1 MSLYDWWKM
10 KNEPSEQERLRQE
23 KNQRIYNMMTG
34 SIAKE
39 TDENMEEF
47 NKFVSD
53 LAVYTSFYESV
64 DPSMVQRSQLE
75 QEMKEQQAQSRQESY
90 DFINK
95 MLDNSGGLTENQK
108 KLRKDLGPLAPI
120 IGFDLETGNLVSR
133 DMDPQQ
139 AFDQASYGRFNQL
152 ALTSVE
158 TPSIYRTT
166 RLYTIGEQYFGVLEK
181 ENPEL
186 FPRLTPEEEAFR
198 RRATV
203 YDSPW
208 SNWTKILDY
217 IPFVDNRREGMEDVD
232 TNLFLFENIRALFGE
247 EGILPTQ
254 VFGEQKQEGWDA
266 AKAWE
271 LMKEYHPDISSYLV
285 NVAGVNVEQLL
296 RTPNHW
302 EFRYAINEAVDMSNI
317 QAILSSRARDQN
329 WLENKVDF
337 AKQFVIQSFR
347 SADMPV
353 ELALTL
359 ASAGG
364 YAGVGAAVT
373 LSRASKARSLSRGVY
388 SAARMADNA
397 RDLANATKRTN
408 SLLQNL
414 RTYQALM
421 VPSNWGSIITNSILS
436 RKLAVEGV
444 QWGSEV
450 TAGKF
455 MTSVFT
461 DFGQGLVEGALYN
474 IQNQITDNMEW
485 SSGRLW
491 SEMLEEGVGQ
501 IVFGKV
507 FRGINLGLGQAIE
520 GIGADQIGPALWDK
534 ATRKIDP
541 ALKQMIELQ
550 AKLNVKDVPIEVIQ
564 ETYFNAFLQ
573 LHQHF
578 AWQQMTGDKSMPL
591 SVIRLQSA
599 LQRQAAKKGVN
610 IDLNSIISSVFDSVP
625 EGVQLTT
632 EEAAILIHTHT
643 VDRLRERNI
652 RVDDE
657 DMKALHR
664 AISIEFIMRNKLE
677 EKGISETDLMRL
689 ASTDIDAFKELIQ
702 DTYEEISADPEAITE
717 AAERITE
724 IYKSA
729 REKTNLPD
737 LKIDLNSQNEN
748 AQALEFLD
756 IFRDDD
762 GIVDTELAKE
772 GIAMVENLNSNI
784 HKGVFSTV
792 QRLIEEREIAQASRS
807 AAEAPAEAPAEAV
820 EAPAEA
826 PAEAPTEAA
835 PKAPDPEEA
844 TLEDFMNWEDQNR
857 YTIAQ
862 IDKAVKDGII
872 TELRGEMIKRAIVKL
887 RGKGDAERTDFF
899 INFASGNV
907 VGAKEIFTDSVAQL
921 DAIARWTEGVKTPE
935 QIARETARAPAEA
948 VAETAEA
955 PAEAPNPPLSE
966 QAEGTP
972 TPPPAPVDEGVT
984 EPPKPIDLTDPNK
997 QPQSDLDQFIAEQI
1011 KANDCL

>member
-1 MSLYDWWKM
+1 M
-10 KNEPSEQERLRQE
+10 
-23 KNQRIYNMMTG
+23 
-34 SIAKE
+34 
-39 TDENMEEF
+39 
-47 NKFVSD
+47 
-53 LAVYTSFYESV
+53 
-64 DPSMVQRSQLE
+64 
-75 QEMKEQQAQSRQESY
+75 
-90 DFINK
+90 
-95 MLDNSGGLTENQK
+95 
-108 KLRKDLGPLAPI
+108 
-120 IGFDLETGNLVSR
+120 
-133 DMDPQQ
+133 
-139 AFDQASYGRFNQL
+139 
-152 ALTSVE
+152 
-158 TPSIYRTT
+158 
-166 RLYTIGEQYFGVLEK
+166 
-181 ENPEL
+181 

-198 RRATV
+198 QRATA
-203 YDSPW
+203 YDST
-208 SNWTKILDY
+208 WTKILDY

-232 TNLFLFENIRALFGE
+232 TNFFLFENIRALFGE

-271 LMKEYHPDISSYLV
+271 LMKEYHPDYSSYLV

-317 QAILSSRARDQN
+317 QTILSSRARDQN
-329 WLENKVDF
+329 WFENKVDF
-337 AKQFVIQSFR
+337 AKQFIIQSFR

-359 ASAGG
+359 ASTGG

-373 LSRASKARSLSRGVY
+373 LSRASKARSLSRGAY

-408 SLLQNL
+408 SLLNNL
-414 RTYQALM
+414 RTYQSLM

-520 GIGADQIGPALWDK
+520 GIGANQIGPALWDR
-534 ATRKIDP
+534 ATRRIDP
-541 ALKQMIELQ
+541 ALKQMIQLQ
-550 AKLNVKDVPIEVIQ
+550 AKLNVKDVPIDAIQ

-599 LQRQAAKKGVN
+599 LQKQAANKGVN

-632 EEAAILIHTHT
+632 EEATILLHTHT

-652 RVDDE
+652 RVGEE
-657 DMKALHR
+657 DMKVLHR
-664 AISIEFIMRNKLE
+664 AISVEFIMRKKLK
-677 EKGISETDLMRL
+677 EKGISENDLMRL
-689 ASTDIDAFKELIQ
+689 ASTDLDAFKELIQ
-702 DTYEEISADPEAITE
+702 DTYEEITANPEIITE
-717 AAERITE
+717 AVEEISQ

-729 REKTNLPD
+729 REKVNLPD
-737 LKIDLNSQNEN
+737 VKIYSEDDN
-748 AQALEFLD
+748 AQALEFLN
-756 IFRDDD
+756 IFKDDD

-772 GIAMVENLNSNI
+772 GITMVENLNSNI

-807 AAEAPAEAPAEAV
+807 AAEAPAEAP
-820 EAPAEA
+820 
-826 PAEAPTEAA
+826 T
-835 PKAPDPEEA
+835 
-844 TLEDFMNWEDQNR
+844 
-857 YTIAQ
+857 
-862 IDKAVKDGII
+862 
-872 TELRGEMIKRAIVKL
+872 
-887 RGKGDAERTDFF
+887 
-899 INFASGNV
+899 
-907 VGAKEIFTDSVAQL
+907 
-921 DAIARWTEGVKTPE
+921 
-935 QIARETARAPAEA
+935 
-948 VAETAEA
+948 ETAEA
-955 PAEAPNPPLSE
+955 PDPPLSE

-972 TPPPAPVDEGVT
+972 TPPPEQTTAPVNEDVSET
-984 EPPKPIDLTDPNK
+984 DTPPIDLTK
-997 QPQSDLDQFIAEQI
+997 TEPQFDFNQFIAEQR

>member
-1 MSLYDWWKM
+1 MSLYDWWEM
-10 KNEPSEQERLRQE
+10 KNAPSEQELYQQE
-23 KNQRIYNMMTG
+23 KNQRIYNIIAGIT
-34 SIAKE
+34 AKE
-39 TDENMEEF
+39 TEEDSKNF
-47 NKFVSD
+47 NKFIED
-53 LAVYTSFYESV
+53 LSVFTGFYETT
-64 DPSMVQRSQLE
+64 DPIPFGRSKAIKKAE
-75 QEMKEQQAQSRQESY
+75 EEAAEERKESY
-90 DFINK
+90 SFINK
-95 MLDNSGGLTENQK
+95 LVERSGGLTENQK
-108 KLRKDLGPLAPI
+108 MLRKKLGPLAPI

-198 RRATV
+198 RRATA
-203 YDSPW
+203 YDST
-208 SNWTKILDY
+208 WTKILDY

-232 TNLFLFENIRALFGE
+232 TNFFLFENIRALFGE

-359 ASAGG
+359 ASTGA

-373 LSRASKARSLSRGVY
+373 LSRASKARSLSRGTY

-408 SLLQNL
+408 SLLNNL
-414 RTYQALM
+414 RTYQSLM

-436 RKLAVEGV
+436 RRLAVEGV

-972 TPPPAPVDEGVT
+972 TPPPATPVDEGVT

>member
-1 MSLYDWWKM
+1 
-10 KNEPSEQERLRQE
+10 
-23 KNQRIYNMMTG
+23 
-34 SIAKE
+34 
-39 TDENMEEF
+39 
-47 NKFVSD
+47 
-53 LAVYTSFYESV
+53 
-64 DPSMVQRSQLE
+64 
-75 QEMKEQQAQSRQESY
+75 
-90 DFINK
+90 
-95 MLDNSGGLTENQK
+95 
-108 KLRKDLGPLAPI
+108 
-120 IGFDLETGNLVSR
+120 
-133 DMDPQQ
+133 
-139 AFDQASYGRFNQL
+139 
-152 ALTSVE
+152 
-158 TPSIYRTT
+158 
-166 RLYTIGEQYFGVLEK
+166 
-181 ENPEL
+181 
-186 FPRLTPEEEAFR
+186 
-198 RRATV
+198 
-203 YDSPW
+203 
-208 SNWTKILDY
+208 
-217 IPFVDNRREGMEDVD
+217 
-232 TNLFLFENIRALFGE
+232 
-247 EGILPTQ
+247 
-254 VFGEQKQEGWDA
+254 
-266 AKAWE
+266 
-271 LMKEYHPDISSYLV
+271 
-285 NVAGVNVEQLL
+285 
-296 RTPNHW
+296 
-302 EFRYAINEAVDMSNI
+302 
-317 QAILSSRARDQN
+317 
-329 WLENKVDF
+329 
-337 AKQFVIQSFR
+337 
-347 SADMPV
+347 
-353 ELALTL
+353 
-359 ASAGG
+359 
-364 YAGVGAAVT
+364 
-373 LSRASKARSLSRGVY
+373 
-388 SAARMADNA
+388 
-397 RDLANATKRTN
+397 
-408 SLLQNL
+408 
-414 RTYQALM
+414 
-421 VPSNWGSIITNSILS
+421 
-436 RKLAVEGV
+436 
-444 QWGSEV
+444 
-450 TAGKF
+450 
-455 MTSVFT
+455 
-461 DFGQGLVEGALYN
+461 VEGALYN

-972 TPPPAPVDEGVT
+972 TPPPATPVDEGVT

-997 QPQSDLDQFIAEQI
+997 KPQFDLYQFIAEQR